1 MKLYQ
6 HIETLWDYMQLKH
19 VLKPAECLFVMCSND
34 LRVAE
39 YAAKLYHQNLAKLI
53 VFSGGEGRFTDGL
66 LEKSEAETFA
76 EIARIAG
83 VPNEA
88 ILVET
93 RSSNSGENV
102 RFTEQLLKEKNIH
115 CESLILVQKP
125 FMERRAIATFEKQW
139 QSPYSQLQVTST
151 AHPFF
156 EYINEEMPLMMALE
170 ALMEDF
176 SRVKIYP
183 EKGFQTEQEIPAH
196 VESSYQALQEKF
208 GFGQVSCQS
217 S

>member
-6 HIETLWDYMQLKH
+6 HIETLWDYMQLNQE
-19 VLKPAECLFVMCSND
+19 LTPADCIFVMCSND

-39 YAAKLYHQNLAKLI
+39 YAAKLYHQKLAPLI
-53 VFSGGEGRFTDGL
+53 IFSGGEGRFTDGL
-66 LEKSEAETFA
+66 FDKSEAETFT
-76 EIARIAG
+76 EIAKLAG

-93 RSSNSGENV
+93 KSSNSGENV
-102 RFTEQLLKEKNIH
+102 RFTEQLLREKEIK

-156 EYINEEMPLMMALE
+156 EYINEEMTLMMVLE

-176 SRVKIYP
+176 SRVKTYP

-196 VESSYQALQEKF
+196 VESSYQALREKF
-208 GFGQVSCQS
+208 EFGLA
-217 S
+217 

>member
-6 HIETLWDYMQLKH
+6 HIETLWDYMQLKQE
-19 VLKPAECLFVMCSND
+19 LKPANCLFVMCSND

-39 YAAKLYHQNLAKLI
+39 YAAKLYHQNLAPLI
-53 VFSGGEGRFTDGL
+53 IFSGGEGRFTDGL
-66 LEKSEAETFA
+66 FDKSEAETFA
-76 EIARIAG
+76 EIAKLAG

-93 RSSNSGENV
+93 KSSNSGENV
-102 RFTEQLLKEKNIH
+102 RFTEQLLREKEIK

-156 EYINEEMPLMMALE
+156 EYINEEMTLMMVLE
-170 ALMEDF
+170 AVMEDF
-176 SRVKIYP
+176 SRVKTYP

-196 VESSYQALQEKF
+196 VESSYQALREKF
-208 GFGQVSCQS
+208 EFGLA
-217 S
+217 

>member
-6 HIETLWDYMQLKH
+6 HIETLWDYMQLNQE
-19 VLKPAECLFVMCSND
+19 LTPADCIFVMCSND

-39 YAAKLYHQNLAKLI
+39 YAAKLYHQKLAPLI
-53 VFSGGEGRFTDGL
+53 IFSGGEGRFTDGL
-66 LEKSEAETFA
+66 FDKSEAETFA
-76 EIARIAG
+76 EIAKLAG

-93 RSSNSGENV
+93 KSSNSGENV
-102 RFTEQLLKEKNIH
+102 RFTEQLLREKEMK

-156 EYINEEMPLMMALE
+156 EYINEEMTLMMVLE

-176 SRVKIYP
+176 SRVKTYP

-196 VESSYQALQEKF
+196 VESSYQALREKF
-208 GFGQVSCQS
+208 EFGLA
-217 S
+217 

>member
-6 HIETLWDYMQLKH
+6 HIEILWDYMQLKQE
-19 VLKPAECLFVMCSND
+19 LTPADCLFVMCSND

-39 YAAKLYHQNLAKLI
+39 YAAELYHQKLASLI
-53 VFSGGEGRFTDGL
+53 VFSGGKGRFTDSL
-66 LEKSEAETFA
+66 FEKSEAETFA
-76 EIARIAG
+76 EIAKLAG

-88 ILVET
+88 ILTET
-93 RSSNSGENV
+93 QSTNSGENI
-102 RFTEQLLKEKNIH
+102 RFTDQLLQDKGVN

-139 QSPYSQLQVTST
+139 QSPYSLLQVTST

-156 EYINEEMPLMMALE
+156 EYINEEMPLMMVLE

-176 SRVKIYP
+176 SRVKTYP
-183 EKGFQTEQEIPAH
+183 EKGFQTKQVIPAQ
-196 VESSYQALQEKF
+196 VESSYRVLQEKF
-208 GFGQVSCQS
+208 DFP
-217 S
+217 

>member
-6 HIETLWDYMQLKH
+6 HIETLWDYMQLNQE
-19 VLKPAECLFVMCSND
+19 LTPADCLFVMCSND

-39 YAAKLYHQNLAKLI
+39 YAAKLYHQNLAPLI
-53 VFSGGEGRFTDGL
+53 IFSGGEGRFTDGL
-66 LEKSEAETFA
+66 FDKSEAETFA
-76 EIARIAG
+76 EIAKLAG

-93 RSSNSGENV
+93 KSSNSGENV
-102 RFTEQLLKEKNIH
+102 RFTEQLLREKEIK

-156 EYINEEMPLMMALE
+156 EYINEEMTLMMVLE

-176 SRVKIYP
+176 SRVKTYP

-196 VESSYQALQEKF
+196 VESSYQALREKF
-208 GFGQVSCQS
+208 EFGLA
-217 S
+217 

>member
-6 HIETLWDYMQLKH
+6 HIETLWDYMQLNQE
-19 VLKPAECLFVMCSND
+19 LTPADCIFVMCSND

-39 YAAKLYHQNLAKLI
+39 YAAKLYHQKLAPLI
-53 VFSGGEGRFTDGL
+53 IFSGGEGRFTDGL
-66 LEKSEAETFA
+66 FDKSEAETFA
-76 EIARIAG
+76 EIAKLAG

-93 RSSNSGENV
+93 KSSNSGENV
-102 RFTEQLLKEKNIH
+102 RFTEQLLREKEIK

-156 EYINEEMPLMMALE
+156 EYINEEMTLMMVLE

-176 SRVKIYP
+176 SRVKTYP

-196 VESSYQALQEKF
+196 VESSYQALREKF
-208 GFGQVSCQS
+208 EFGLA
-217 S
+217 

>member
-19 VLKPAECLFVMCSND
+19 DLTSADCLFVMCSND

-39 YAAKLYHQNLAKLI
+39 YAAKLYHQKLAPLI

-66 LEKSEAETFA
+66 FEKSEAETFA
-76 EIARIAG
+76 EIVRIAG
-83 VPNEA
+83 VPSES
-88 ILVET
+88 IVVET
-93 RSSNSGENV
+93 KSSNSGENV
-102 RFTEQLLKEKNIH
+102 RFTEQLLKQNSIQ
-115 CESLILVQKP
+115 CDSLILVQKP

-139 QSPYSQLQVTST
+139 QSSYSQLQVTST

-156 EYINEEMPLMMALE
+156 EYINEDMPLMMVLT

-176 SRVKIYP
+176 SRIKTYP
-183 EKGFQTEQEIPAH
+183 EKGFQTEQEIPDH
-196 VESSYQALQEKF
+196 VESSYQALREKF
-208 GFGQVSCQS
+208 EFGLA
-217 S
+217 